1 MGDSKMGLQARLM
14 SQALR
19 KLTAN
24 ISKTNTSCVFINQ
37 LREKI
42 GVMFG
47 NPETTTGGNALK
59 FYASVRL
66 DIRRTSQLKDGE
78 EIIGNRTRVKVVKN
92 KLAPPFRKADF
103 DILYGEGIS
112 QLGEI
117 VDLGVYL
124 EIIKKSG
131 SWFSY
136 GDTKLG
142 QGRDAVKMIIK
153 DNPELYDEL
162 KTKISEALKKQ

>member
-1 MGDSKMGLQARLM
+1 MGLHARLM

-19 KLTAN
+19 KLTGS
-24 ISKTNTSCVFINQ
+24 ISKTNCTVIFINQ

-66 DIRRTSQLKDGE
+66 DIRRSTQIKDTDGDVQ
-78 EIIGNRTRVKVVKN
+78 GNKTRVKVVKN
-92 KLAPPFRKADF
+92 KVAPPFKTTEF
-103 DILYGEGIS
+103 DIMYGQGVS
-112 QLGEI
+112 KVGEVI
-117 VDLGVYL
+117 DLGVDF

-142 QGRDAVKMIIK
+142 QGRDAVKTLLL
-153 DNPELYDEL
+153 DNPDLMDEL
-162 KTKISEALKKQ
+162 EGKIKEALSALGK